1 MTSENNTNWIRTAAL
16 RTIVAS
22 ALIVVVTMFWVY
34 LLFYTDLSILA
45 LSGIALVCLLLLS
58 AASAWATTA
67 IPRRESRGH
76 HQDEGRND
84 QD

>member
-1 MTSENNTNWIRTAAL
+1 MTSDNKNWIRTAAL
-16 RTIVAS
+16 RTIVTS

-34 LLFYTDLSILA
+34 LLFFTNISMLA

-67 IPRRESRGH
+67 IPRRDSHGRH
-76 HQDEGRND
+76 HDEDRND
-84 QD
+84 RE

>member
-1 MTSENNTNWIRTAAL
+1 MTSDNKTTWIRTAAL
-16 RTIVAS
+16 RTIVTS

-34 LLFYTDLSILA
+34 LLFYTNISMLA

-67 IPRRESRGH
+67 IPRRDSHGH
-76 HQDEGRND
+76 DHEEDRND